1 MLALWKLPGKFIV
14 YPSLLAQAAKAKA
27 AQDHHSQ
34 DARFLMLKPKLIT
47 GVALLSLPLLIAAV
61 AIKQPVAAKAGV
73 SEMRPTEDQAIA
85 ATFVYGVFSDS
96 ALAYRSRPL
105 DDALSA
111 DIYKRYI
118 ETLDPEKMYFTA
130 SDMAEF
136 AKYKTTLDDGIKT
149 RHIEAP
155 FAIFQTYQ
163 SRAKQRIAHARS
175 LLNQPFDFS
184 AKEVWAYDRKKASWA
199 DDANVLND
207 LWRKSV
213 KNDALRLKLAGR
225 STEETRKTLDKRYAQ
240 QAQRLNELRGDDA
253 FEFFMNAYTES
264 IDPHSSYLS
273 PRANEDFM
281 TRMRLSLQGIGA
293 VLQRQ
298 DDYVVIRTV
307 VPGSPAER
315 SGKVKVGDRVVGV
328 GQGDKGP
335 MIDVIGW
342 RIDDVVDKIRGE
354 KNTKVRLDMI
364 PVDQGIDGK
373 HQLVTI
379 IRDTIKLEDQ
389 AASKRILDVQGKRI
403 GVIELPAFYADF
415 EAMQRRD
422 PNARSAT
429 TDVAKLLNE
438 LKAEKVDGVM
448 IDLRENGG
456 GSLTE
461 AVDLT
466 GLFIDRG
473 PVVQVRQSGGYTQ
486 VYSDENRGVLWNGP
500 LAVLV
505 NRSSASASE
514 IFAAA
519 IQDYGRGLV
528 IGESTFGKGTVQG
541 LLPLPPERGGGAGKY
556 GTAKVTT
563 QQFFRIDGG
572 TTQNAAVVPDIQFPV
587 TVDATEFGESM
598 FENALPFTRIAPA
611 KYTQVGNF
619 SVIDKQLLAQHQQ
632 RVLKDVE
639 FKWWREDVEEF
650 RAERLKKTI
659 SLNETERHTERN
671 RLEAKR
677 KSRAAQ
683 RKALG
688 LADAGPQHNDDGL
701 QDNERDVREQVADEA
716 AAKNRPD
723 PLMRESAN
731 ILADTILMLKANPAL
746 SAQVLVTKNSQSW
759 AN

>member
-1 MLALWKLPGKFIV
+1 MLNPTRMQNF
-14 YPSLLAQAAKAKA
+14 
-27 AQDHHSQ
+27 
-34 DARFLMLKPKLIT
+34 FMLKPKLIT
-47 GVALLSLPLLIAAV
+47 GIALLSLPLLIAGV
-61 AIKQPVAAKAGV
+61 VKQPVAKAMV
-73 SEMRPTEDQAIA
+73 AADMQPTVDQTTA

-96 ALAYRSRPL
+96 GLAYRSRPL
-105 DDALSA
+105 NDELSA
-111 DIYKRYI
+111 DIYRRYL
-118 ETLDPEKMYFTA
+118 EMLDPQKMYFTA
-130 SDMAEF
+130 ADMAEF
-136 AKYKTTLDDGIKT
+136 AKYKTALDDGIKS
-149 RHIEAP
+149 RRLEAP
-155 FAIFQTYQ
+155 FVIFRTYQ
-163 SRAKQRIAHARS
+163 TRAKQRIAYARD
-175 LLNQPFDFS
+175 LLTKPFDFS
-184 AKEVWAYDRKKASWA
+184 TKESWAYDREKAEWA
-199 DDANVLND
+199 DDGNVLND
-207 LWRKSV
+207 IWHKSV

-225 STEETRKTLDKRYAQ
+225 SPEEIRKTLDKRYAQ
-240 QAQRLNELRGDDA
+240 QLEQLSELRGDDA
-253 FEFFMNAYTES
+253 FEFFMNAYTLS
-264 IDPHSSYLS
+264 IDPHSSYMS
-273 PRANEDFM
+273 PRSHEDFM

-315 SGKVKVGDRVVGV
+315 SGKIKVGDRVVAV

-335 MIDVIGW
+335 MVDVIGW

-354 KNTKVRLDMI
+354 KNTKVRLDVI

-373 HQLVTI
+373 HMMVTLV
-379 IRDTIKLEDQ
+379 RDTIKLEDQ

-422 PNARSAT
+422 PTARSAT
-429 TDVAKLLNE
+429 SDVARLVNE
-438 LKAEKVDGVM
+438 LKAEKVDGLM

-461 AVDLT
+461 AIDLT

-473 PVVQVRQSGGYTQ
+473 PVVQVRQSGGQTQ

-500 LAVLV
+500 LGVLV

-519 IQDYGRGLV
+519 IQDYGRGIV

-541 LLPLPPERGGGAGKY
+541 LLPLPPERGDGAGKY
-556 GTAKVTT
+556 GTAKITT

-572 TTQNAAVVPDIQFPV
+572 TTQHAAVVPDIQFPV
-587 TVDATEFGESM
+587 TVDASEFGESM
-598 FENALPFTRIAPA
+598 FDNALPFSRIAAAPF
-611 KYTQVGNF
+611 KDVGDF
-619 SVIDKQLLAQHQQ
+619 SLISKRLSAQHQT
-632 RVLKDVE
+632 RVLSDVE

-659 SLNETERHTERN
+659 SLNEADRRAERD

-677 KSRAAQ
+677 KSRDAQ

-688 LADAGPQHNDDGL
+688 LADAGPQRNDDGL
-701 QDNERDVREQVADEA
+701 QANERDVREQVAEEEA
-716 AAKNRPD
+716 AKKRPD

-731 ILADTILMLKANPAL
+731 VLADAINLLKADPAL
-746 SAQVLVTKNSQSW
+746 TSQVLVTKSSVSW

>member
-1 MLALWKLPGKFIV
+1 
-14 YPSLLAQAAKAKA
+14 
-27 AQDHHSQ
+27 
-34 DARFLMLKPKLIT
+34 MLKPKLTTLI
-47 GVALLSLPLLIAAV
+47 ALLPIPLLVAAV
-61 AIKQPVAAKAGV
+61 AMKQPVAKPVVAGD
-73 SEMRPTEDQAIA
+73 MQPTQDQTIA
-85 ATFVYGVFSDS
+85 ATYVSGVFSDS
-96 ALAYRSRPL
+96 GFAYRSRPL
-105 DDALSA
+105 NDELSA
-111 DIYKRYI
+111 DVFKRYL
-118 ETLDPEKMYFTA
+118 EAMDPEKMYFTA
-130 SDMAEF
+130 ADIASFD
-136 AKYKTTLDDGIKT
+136 KYKTTLDDGIKA
-149 RHIEAP
+149 RRLEAP
-155 FAIFQTYQ
+155 FEIFKTYQ
-163 SRAKQRIAHARS
+163 TRSKERIAYARN
-175 LLNQPFDFS
+175 LLTKPFDFS
-184 AKEVWAYDRKKASWA
+184 SKEVWAYDRKKAVWP
-199 DDANVLND
+199 ANSVELNN
-207 LWRKSV
+207 LWQKSV

-225 STEETRKTLDKRYAQ
+225 SSEDIRKTLDKRYAQ
-240 QAQRLNELRGDDA
+240 QAQRLSELRGDDA
-253 FEFFMNAYTES
+253 FEFFMNAYTS
-264 IDPHSSYLS
+264 AIDPHSNYMS
-273 PRANEDFM
+273 PRSNEDFM

-298 DDYVVIRTV
+298 EEYVVIRTV

-315 SGKVKVGDRVVGV
+315 SGKVKVGDRVVAV

-335 MIDVIGW
+335 MVDVIGW

-354 KNTKVRLDMI
+354 KNTKVRLDII
-364 PVDQGIDGK
+364 PADHGIDGK
-373 HQLVTI
+373 HQLVTLV
-379 IRDTIKLEDQ
+379 RDTIKLEDQ
-389 AASKRILDVQGKRI
+389 AASKRVLEVQGKRI

-429 TDVAKLLNE
+429 TDVARLLNE
-438 LKAEKVDGVM
+438 LKVEKVDGVV

-473 PVVQVRQSGGYTQ
+473 PVVQVRQSGGSTQ

-519 IQDYGRGLV
+519 VQDYGRGLV

-541 LLPLPPERGGGAGKY
+541 LLPLPPERGGGGGKY
-556 GTAKVTT
+556 GTAKITT
-563 QQFFRIDGG
+563 QQFFRINGG

-598 FENALPFTRIAPA
+598 FDNALPFTRIAPA
-611 KYTQVGNF
+611 KYSNVGNF
-619 SVIDKQLLAQHQQ
+619 SLINKRLIAQHQQ

-639 FKWWREDVEEF
+639 FQWWREDVEEF
-650 RAERLKKTI
+650 RSERLKKTI
-659 SLNETERHTERN
+659 SLNEAERRAERD
-671 RLEAKR
+671 RVEAKR
-677 KSRAAQ
+677 KSRDAQ
-683 RKALG
+683 RKTLG
-688 LADAGPQHNDDGL
+688 LADAGPQKNDDGL
-701 QDNERDVREQVADEA
+701 QDNERDVREQVADEE

-731 ILADTILMLKANPAL
+731 ILADTISLLKDSPAL
-746 SAQVLVTKNSQSW
+746 SAQVLVTKNGSAW